1 MLESPILF
9 ENSSEDLS
17 TLGLGV
23 MTGLTDW
30 EVESELSKVPKL
42 TGTWDASNWL
52 TPEIQNGHVIMA
64 DASDKR
70 KNQLFFIDKIAKKAD
85 SSTSGQIEIEAH
97 GCAGELI
104 KNSIASDISLVNANP
119 QQFWDA
125 LMQALT
131 DGVPD
136 FHFHTDIVSVAN
148 VNLKW
153 KDVSN
158 LEEVLFGE
166 GSTGANGVDSFRKLY
181 GGEWFFDNYDLYFLK
196 QAGRNGDQ
204 VITYGDNLKS
214 ISQEESIQDIYT
226 AVQGYATLEKDKEES
241 DPVKDAQEY
250 VGEGLVQYLGA
261 GGLPV
266 YSYPGGAATGQY
278 IQNGQHIQLTH
289 RWTDNDSVE
298 WLQLADGN
306 WINGKHVVVDSKGA
320 WVANSVIGQGHIKW
334 NISSDGQGNIY
345 ETVNGVL
352 VADYLFG
359 KVPIFSRPTTD
370 SNQTGY
376 LDTEILRW
384 QVFLKTKDD
393 SNVTWYNLGGDQW
406 VSSQFVQFDKQSAYT
421 YTPARGVGTVNH
433 DTKVENGKNKGQ
445 YEGVAVWSEPH
456 YGKPSHV
463 VKYVYHGQ
471 RYKIFK
477 EANNNGTTWYN
488 LGGNQWIDSQYM
500 DFAKDDRDV
509 KPKTDEEL
517 GNEGVPAP
525 KYSGKVVVYDHPG
538 WQQQPTGDYL
548 YSGDQVTIDCQA
560 SVGNGTWYHVQGSG
574 WINGSYVDF
583 GQATD
588 VDPYD
593 PSEDIVIDIPVEEQI
608 VTLPQKYVKA
618 PLADHYEHLKILKQD
633 FSEYHITSEDKLKQ
647 VIDAFIYDNRIGEV
661 PVDIDVEYYQMRGKY
676 QFLTTADLGDRAPIF
691 YPKLDINQTGEVTKI
706 VWNGPAGRIKSL
718 HFGKLPETLRDTL
731 DQFLYQADENAAQRV
746 TQEQKRTDQSIEIVW
761 DKFHDE
767 AAESLANVNRS
778 FSGVYEAIDKSK
790 DELAKQTQT
799 ISQQQVDQ
807 AMKTYQDS
815 VDSEIG
821 TLKTEIASKVTND
834 TGVLHYGTTAITA
847 QAGNGNK
854 VSIGADGVVFTKAD
868 GTVNS
873 VFNNDGEV
881 AAKTFVG
888 NEIAGVDLYSATL
901 HTGEIDSAVQIKSPK
916 IIGTDMYSTAIIH
929 VNGPDNSQNA
939 VMSWENG
946 FTTTNAT
953 ETARIAP
960 HGFYLDDT
968 SRGQVGLTWNDINLL
983 TCVPNN
989 SLTEPGRVF
998 YQGGHIYARIPGHG
1012 DYKLA

>member
-1 MLESPILF
+1 MLDAPILY
-9 ENSSEDLS
+9 ENSSEDLK

-23 MTGLTDW
+23 MTGFTTW
-30 EVESELSKVPKL
+30 TVESELNKIPKF
-42 TGTWDASNWL
+42 TGTWEASNWL

-64 DASDKR
+64 DASNKR
-70 KNQLFFIDKIAKKAD
+70 KNQLFFIDKISKKAD
-85 SSTSGQIEIEAH
+85 SSTRGEIDIEAH
-97 GCAGELI
+97 ACAGELI
-104 KNSIASDISLVNANP
+104 GNSIASDLSLVNVNP
-119 QQFWDA
+119 TQLWDA

-148 VNLKW
+148 VNIKW

-158 LEEVLFGE
+158 LEDVLFGE
-166 GSTGANGVDSFRKLY
+166 GSTGSNGIDSFRKLY
-181 GGEWFFDNYDLYFLK
+181 NGEWYFDNYDLYFLK
-196 QAGRNGDQ
+196 RAGKDYDR
-204 VITYGDNLKS
+204 VITYGNNLKS
-214 ISQEESIQDIYT
+214 ISQDESIQDVYT
-226 AVQGYATLEKDKEES
+226 AVQGYATLEKDTPKA
-241 DPVKDAQEY
+241 DPITDAVQY
-250 VGEGLVQYLGA
+250 VGEGLVQYLGT

-266 YSYPGGAATGQY
+266 YSSPGGAMTGQY

-289 RWTDNDSVE
+289 QWTDDKDVE
-298 WLQLADGN
+298 WLQMSDNN
-306 WINGKHVVVDSKGA
+306 WINGKHVAVDRKGA
-320 WVANSVIGQGHIKW
+320 WIANNIIGKGHIKW

-352 VADYLFG
+352 VANYLYGQIPLYKF
-359 KVPIFSRPTTD
+359 PTED
-370 SNQTGY
+370 SEQNGY
-376 LDTEILRW
+376 LNTSILRW
-384 QVFLKTKDD
+384 RVFYKTKDD
-393 SNVTWYNLGGDQW
+393 SNVTWYCLGANQW
-406 VSSQFVQFDKQSAYT
+406 VSSLYVQFDKQSAYS
-421 YTPARGVGTVNH
+421 YEPARGVGTVNH
-433 DTKVENGKNKGQ
+433 DTKVDHGPRKGK
-445 YEGVAVWSEPH
+445 YEGVALWSEPH
-456 YGKPSHV
+456 YGKPSHI
-463 VKYVYHGQ
+463 VKYVYHGE
-471 RYKIFK
+471 RYKVFGV
-477 EANNNGTTWYN
+477 AQNNGLTWYN
-488 LGGNQWIDSQYM
+488 LGGDQWIDGSYM
-500 DFAKDDRDV
+500 SFDKDDRDV
-509 KPKTDEEL
+509 KPQTAEEL
-517 GNEGVPAP
+517 GNKGVPTPRYA
-525 KYSGKVVVYDHPG
+525 GKVVIYDHPG
-538 WQQQPTGDYL
+538 YQQKPTGQYL
-548 YSGDQVTIDCQA
+548 YSGDQVTIDCQS
-560 SVGNGTWYHVQGSG
+560 SVGSGTWYHVKGSG

-583 GQATD
+583 GEDTD

-593 PSEDIVIDIPVEEQI
+593 PSQDIKVDIPIEDEI
-608 VTLPQKYVKA
+608 VTLPEKYIKA
-618 PLADHYEHLKILKQD
+618 PLADHYEHLKILKKD
-633 FSEYHITSEDKLKQ
+633 FSEYHITDEDKLRQ
-647 VIDAFIYDNRIGEV
+647 VVNAYIYDNHIGEV
-661 PVDIDVEYYQMRGKY
+661 PVDIDIEYYQLQGKY
-676 QFLTTADLGDRAPIF
+676 KFLTDVDLGDRAPIF
-691 YPKLDINQTGEVTKI
+691 YPTLDINQSGEVTKC
-706 VWNGPAGRIKSL
+706 VWDGPRQRWDNL
-718 HFGKLPETLRDTL
+718 HFGKQPETLRDTL
-731 DQFLYQADENAAQRV
+731 DQFLYKADENTAQRV
-746 TQEQKRTDQSIEIVW
+746 EHERKETDKSIEIVW

-767 AAESLANVNRS
+767 AAKSLADVNRS

-807 AMKTYQDS
+807 AMKTYQNS

-868 GTVNS
+868 GTTNS

-929 VNGPDNSQNA
+929 VNGPGNIQNS

-953 ETARIAP
+953 ETARIDP
-960 HGFYLDDT
+960 HGFYLDDAN
-968 SRGQVGLTWNDINLL
+968 RGQVGLTWNDINLL
-983 TCVPNN
+983 TCVSNN

-998 YQGGHIYARIPGHG
+998 YQEGHIYARIPGHG